1 MRKTDFRQGSLAI
14 LVYPVLVGLLLAC
27 SVPNTPEAI
36 PEAVTDARNSGVT
49 PPVSQP
55 EALPGPTEV
64 SELTSTS
71 PGPTISRLTFV
82 PSPEPRPVATPII
95 HPTRDLAP
103 APIMAPTPTLLP
115 AAIPS
120 PAAMPTAIPIPT
132 QTATPQPTPTP
143 TIAPTPTRA
152 PTPTATPP
160 PTPKPTP
167 TPTATAVP
175 PATISPAQEIILEAL
190 PWVEGGVSSFDE
202 RMFRQ
207 LHVLARTSPKLFEDL
222 INKTWVR
229 ENKDD
234 PHGVQILVVRYLIH
248 MANRDESAA
257 LRVAELPFLDTVEWG
272 DSDNVEFLL
281 GLLGSDPEGLQE
293 LLAHPAIYEEP
304 RSAEGRHISVLYLEL
319 KNAAAAEEISSMDW
333 VQDGLDYYENETVTL
348 LQQMA
353 LKSPN
358 LFRAVLDTE
367 REWIPAQTSIDE
379 STIRRLISIAE
390 TAEPAALTVIDMPF
404 METIEVPDGDAIRLM
419 ANLSKTNPGGL
430 EELLSQASF
439 GQGISDEQAVEVSLL
454 YLELT
459 DPEAAKLIR
468 ELQWVKDGIYY
479 LDSSKV
485 SNIRHPVNK
494 FEGSTVQSLI
504 DLSKR
509 NRPMFLALV
518 SGPWLKGEFT
528 REGFEAFY
536 RLRDMTSRYP
546 RETSQIIQ
554 MPFLANIDRED
565 AGTLEM
571 LFDLLNRDRNA
582 FSELVSHPDLEGG
595 ITEEDRFTAEW
606 LYMCE

>member
-1 MRKTDFRQGSLAI
+1 
-14 LVYPVLVGLLLAC
+14 
-27 SVPNTPEAI
+27 
-36 PEAVTDARNSGVT
+36 
-49 PPVSQP
+49 
-55 EALPGPTEV
+55 
-64 SELTSTS
+64 
-71 PGPTISRLTFV
+71 
-82 PSPEPRPVATPII
+82 
-95 HPTRDLAP
+95 
-103 APIMAPTPTLLP
+103 
-115 AAIPS
+115 
-120 PAAMPTAIPIPT
+120 
-132 QTATPQPTPTP
+132 
-143 TIAPTPTRA
+143 
-152 PTPTATPP
+152 
-160 PTPKPTP
+160 
-167 TPTATAVP
+167 
-175 PATISPAQEIILEAL
+175 
-190 PWVEGGVSSFDE
+190 
-202 RMFRQ
+202 MFRQ